1 MMASRT
7 KVRTQ
12 IQLERRQ
19 YERLKMLAVE
29 RGQSLSGVLRA
40 IVDQTLDGG
49 PEGAPSVRKAR
60 LDFVGAG
67 RDREGKRA
75 VAREHDRYL
84 YGLP

>member
-1 MMASRT
+1 MA

-19 YERLKMLAVE
+19 YDRLKALAAQ

-40 IVDQTLDGG
+40 IVDDALGDNRGR
-49 PEGAPSVRKAR
+49 ADVRESR
-60 LDFVGAG
+60 LGFVGAG
-67 RDREGKRA
+67 RDAEGKID

-84 YGLP
+84 HGGRE